1 MSAFP
6 VVVAFWPI
14 PLIPLDNN
22 KEQDEKQMAPSI
34 VKKNNLAVYAAVLL
48 SGDSVEGE

>member
-1 MSAFP
+1 MS
-6 VVVAFWPI
+6 VAFWPI
-14 PLIPLDNN
+14 PLILLDDE
-22 KEQDEKQMAPSI
+22 KQDEKQMAPSI